1 MGARTTVEER
11 PRAARAVGA
20 LAVLL
25 VAAGCGTAERPPD
38 EVAREFVTSTEPSKC
53 GLLTRELLERQTG
66 RRGEAALRFCERNV
80 VRLPPP
86 SEVRLVESEVRG
98 RRAQVELVVDQREE
112 RLELVRGEDG
122 WRIYATGR

>member
-1 MGARTTVEER
+1 MAPRGSTT
-11 PRAARAVGA
+11 A
-20 LAVLL
+20 LAALAGLL